1 MEEVGSEA
9 SSQEWEGQGQRCLAV
24 LRGWERGRGSEKR
37 VFKGE
42 NWETGCKAPGED

>member
-9 SSQEWEGQGQRCLAV
+9 SSQEWVGHGQQCLAV
-24 LRGWERGRGSEKR
+24 LRGWEWGRGSEKR

-42 NWETGCKAPGED
+42 N